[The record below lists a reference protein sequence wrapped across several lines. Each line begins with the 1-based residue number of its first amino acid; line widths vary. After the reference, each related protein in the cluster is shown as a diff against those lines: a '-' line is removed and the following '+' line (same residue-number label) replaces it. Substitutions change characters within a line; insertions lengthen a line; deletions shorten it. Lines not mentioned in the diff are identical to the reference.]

1 MTHSVE
7 QRDADGD
14 RQPPHIAELPLT
26 LLHAVEALEAD
37 GVVAGTLD
45 AALPEDWPEDEQRVS
60 AYFAGLKRD
69 EFFDWH
75 AAVTPWEVDKYLT
88 AF

>member
-1 MTHSVE
+1 MNDRHRD
-7 QRDADGD
+7 QRH
-14 RQPPHIAELPLT
+14 PP
-26 LLHAVEALEAD
+26 
-37 GVVAGTLD
+37 GTLD